1 MSTLIW
7 PTAPVDMVWL
17 TGSIDN
23 VTAGADEANATTP
36 IAARKLTQVL
46 GVISPRRISAP
57 SSAKPSFDNPAPA
70 SRAPQAQGRRKP
82 LHRGDHSPHRGMAED
97 RSRSS

>member
-7 PTAPVDMVWL
+7 PTVPVDMVWL
-17 TGSIDN
+17 TGSIDS
-23 VTAGADEANATTP
+23 VTAGAADANATTP
-36 IAARKLTQVL
+36 IAARKLTQL

-57 SSAKPSFDNPAPA
+57 SSAKPSFENPAPA
-70 SRAPQAQGRRKP
+70 SRAPQAQGRREP
-82 LHRGDHSPHRGMAED
+82 LHRGDHSPRAIAED